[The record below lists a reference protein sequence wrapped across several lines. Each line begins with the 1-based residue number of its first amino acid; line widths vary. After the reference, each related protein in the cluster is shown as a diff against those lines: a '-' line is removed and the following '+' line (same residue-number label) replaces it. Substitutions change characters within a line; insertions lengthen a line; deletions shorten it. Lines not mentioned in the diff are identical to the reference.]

1 MSSRLSLL
9 KLPEEGVLGALRLPR
24 GDYIMSPWH
33 RWRAAQSN
41 VFKASLGGLGLIFL
55 GSVDGKSQ
63 AVGGFATGLHDMW
76 SVWSPVVT
84 SQASLPSGP
93 CPQTLCVTRVT
104 NEIPPSLVLC

>member
-24 GDYIMSPWH
+24 GDYMMSPWH

-63 AVGGFATGLHDMW
+63 AVGGFATGL
-76 SVWSPVVT
+76 P
-84 SQASLPSGP
+84 
-93 CPQTLCVTRVT
+93 
-104 NEIPPSLVLC
+104 